1 MNSVRHC
8 HNCSILRYEIE
19 KKDKRMVDLQLQVQ
33 RLQKVIWNHQEH
45 GLRSENE
52 MLKKKLKKSVK
63 WLTELT
69 GRYFE
74 QENVIK
80 KLQKEKIEAQKEKIE
95 AIGKVMISFIY
106 NQSD

>member
-8 HNCSILRYEIE
+8 RNCFILRREIE
-19 KKDKRMVDLQLQVQ
+19 NKDKRMVDLQLEVQ
-33 RLQKVIWNHQEH
+33 RLQKMLWDHQEH
-45 GLRSENE
+45 ALRSENE

>member
-33 RLQKVIWNHQEH
+33 KLQKVIWNHQEH

-80 KLQKEKIEAQKEKIE
+80 KLQMEKIEDQKEKIE